1 MTAAV
6 FPLPLAAFQDRLL
19 LTDTVFDLPEQV
31 AISGTGGGEILSAR
45 VGPDLW
51 TGELVFGRILTEEL
65 RLQRAL
71 VNLVRN
77 GGAFMITDPKR
88 RFPLADPGGLILG
101 SAAPVIGALDAGDAR
116 LIGLA
121 GLPAGYTL
129 SSGDLLAFEYLSNP
143 GRFALHE
150 VSNGPVAANGAGATP
165 LFEVR
170 PHLRPGAVAGAPVSL
185 RSPACKAIVVPGSVQ
200 PGRSRATV
208 TDGLALRWLQ
218 TLR

>member
-1 MTAAV
+1 MSAAV

-19 LTDTVFDLPEQV
+19 LTDAVFDLPEQV

-51 TGELVFGRILTEEL
+51 TGEMIFGRILAEEL
-65 RLQRAL
+65 RAQKAL

-77 GGAFMITDPKR
+77 GGSFMIADPKR

-101 SAAPVIGALDAGDAR
+101 GALPVIGALDAGDAR
-116 LIGLA
+116 MIGLA
-121 GLPAGYTL
+121 GLPAGYAL
-129 SSGDLLAFEYLSNP
+129 STGDLLAFEYLSSP
-143 GRFALHE
+143 ARFALHE
-150 VSNGPVAANGAGATP
+150 VSNGPVVADGAGATA

-170 PHLRPGAVAGAPVSL
+170 PHLRPGAVPGAAVAL

-200 PGRSRATV
+200 PGRARATV